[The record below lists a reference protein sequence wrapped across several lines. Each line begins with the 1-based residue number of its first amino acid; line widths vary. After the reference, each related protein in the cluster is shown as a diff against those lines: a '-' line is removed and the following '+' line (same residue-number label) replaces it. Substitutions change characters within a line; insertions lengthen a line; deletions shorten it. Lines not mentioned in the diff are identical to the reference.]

1 MDTRT
6 MQNNT
11 MKLDKYFIFDFD
23 STFTKVEAL
32 DVLCD
37 ISLQGNPN
45 RESILH
51 EVQNI
56 TNLCMDGKIS
66 FRDSLES
73 RLALLHANKSHL
85 PALIDYLKK
94 NVSVSF
100 IRNKDFFATYSDKV
114 YVISNGFKEFIV
126 PIVKEY
132 GISEDHVF
140 ANAFI
145 FDEEGNIAGF
155 DKANVL
161 SGDNGK
167 VQVIKELELQGD
179 IYVIGDGYN
188 DYKIRAAGL
197 ANKFYAFTENIERA
211 SVLEIADHITPS
223 LDEFLYLNKMNTAIS
238 YPKNRI
244 KVLLLEN
251 IHHDAERKL
260 KEEGYQVEVHPA
272 AMDEDELSERIKD
285 VSILGIRSKTNV
297 TAKVLENANRLISLG
312 AFCIG
317 TNQIDLEACAKKG
330 VAVFNAP
337 YSNTRSVV
345 ELAIGQIIM
354 LMRGITDKSR
364 DMHQGKWSK
373 SAANSNEIR
382 GKKLGIVGYGSIG
395 AQLSVLAESMGMKV
409 YYYDVIEKLAL
420 GNATKCSS
428 LEELFSTVDVISLHV
443 DGRPENKNFINA
455 QAFSYMKEG
464 TILLN
469 LSRGSIVDINAL
481 KENILNGKI
490 RGASIDVFPH
500 EPKSNDEEFVSE
512 LRNLPNVILTPH
524 IGGSTQEAQENIA
537 DFVPNKIIEYVNT
550 GSTTNSVNFPNV
562 QLPQLQNAH
571 RLMHIHHNVPGV
583 LAKISN
589 VLAQH
594 DINVVSQ
601 HLKTTEIIGYV
612 IIDINKAYDNAVVKD
627 LKSID
632 NTIRFRVLY

>member
-1 MDTRT
+1 MDTLPMT
-6 MQNNT
+6 NDI
-11 MKLDKYFIFDFD
+11 MKPDKYFVFDFD

-45 RESILH
+45 RESVTH
-51 EVQNI
+51 EVHNI
-56 TNLCMDGKIS
+56 TNLCMDGKLS

-73 RLALLHANKSHL
+73 RLALIHANKSHI
-85 PALIDYLKK
+85 PALISYLKQ

-100 IRNKDFFATYSDKV
+100 VRNKEFFTTHSEQV

-126 PIVKEY
+126 PIVEEY
-132 GISEDHVF
+132 GISADHVF
-140 ANAFI
+140 ANDFI
-145 FDEEGNIAGF
+145 FDEAGNITGF

-188 DYKIRAAGL
+188 DYKIKAAGL
-197 ANKFYAFTENIERA
+197 ANRFYAFTENIERA
-211 SVLEIADHITPS
+211 SILEKADHITPS

-251 IHHDAERKL
+251 IHPDAARKL
-260 KEEGYQVEVHPA
+260 KEEGYQVEAHAA
-272 AMDEDELSERIKD
+272 AMDEDELCERIKE
-285 VSILGIRSKTNV
+285 VSVLGIRSKTNV
-297 TAKVLENANRLISLG
+297 TARVLENANRLISLG

-317 TNQIDLEACAKKG
+317 TNQIDLEACARKG

-345 ELAIGQIIM
+345 ELAIGEIIM
-354 LMRGITDKSR
+354 LMRNVTDKSR
-364 DMHQGKWSK
+364 DMHQGHWSK
-373 SAANSNEIR
+373 SAVNSNEIR

-395 AQLSVLAESMGMKV
+395 TQLSVLAEGIGMRV

-428 LEELFSTVDVISLHV
+428 LEELLSVADVISLHV
-443 DGRPENKNFINA
+443 DGRPENNNFIDA
-455 QAFSYMKEG
+455 QAFSHMKEG
-464 TILLN
+464 AILLN
-469 LSRGSIVDINAL
+469 LSRGTIVDTKAL
-481 KENILNGKI
+481 RDNILSGKI
-490 RGASIDVFPH
+490 RGASVDVFPH

-537 DFVPNKIIEYVNT
+537 DFVPNKIMEYINT

-562 QLPQLQNAH
+562 QLPQLHNAH

-583 LAKISN
+583 LAKISH

-601 HLKTTEIIGYV
+601 HLKTNETIGYV
-612 IIDINKAYDNAVVKD
+612 IIDINKAYDHAVVKD
-627 LKSID
+627 LKSI